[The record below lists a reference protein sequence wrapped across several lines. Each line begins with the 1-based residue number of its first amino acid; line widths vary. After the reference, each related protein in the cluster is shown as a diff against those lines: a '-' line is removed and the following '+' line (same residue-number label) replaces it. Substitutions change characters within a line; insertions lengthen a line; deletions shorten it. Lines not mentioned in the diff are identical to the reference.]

1 MPNNDNNAWYG
12 ILSSENNGLGWM
24 MWENTSFSLSKTLID
39 RVNPSTKSPTL
50 RILLRNIMLSRA
62 KSPANKIE
70 KILDSI
76 KNPAIKKDEFPYI
89 EKNISFSKYRF

>member
-1 MPNNDNNAWYG
+1 
-12 ILSSENNGLGWM
+12 M
-24 MWENTSFSLSKTLID
+24 MWGNTSFSLSKNLID

-62 KSPANKIE
+62 KSPVKNQQ

-76 KNPAIKKDEFPYI
+76 ENTTIQVKKLPYF
-89 EKNISFSKYRF
+89 EKKYFT